1 MRGTVRAETQRRAES
16 EGYKK
21 PWKKTAEEK
30 RTGERDMI
38 ELGKKQKLQIVKEV
52 KFGVYLGDEKEK
64 VLLPKK
70 QVPAGAKSGDELEV
84 FVYRDSSDRPI
95 ATVRTPKLA
104 LGETAVLT
112 VSDVTDIGA
121 FLDWGLEK
129 DLFLPFKQQTAKV
142 KPGEECLASL
152 YIDKSGRL
160 CATMKV
166 YHHLQTDSPY
176 RKDDTVTGRV
186 YEISGNFGTFVAVD
200 DKYSALIPKKE
211 MYGGK
216 KYQVGDMVTARVA
229 GVKEDGKLELAV
241 RQKAYLQMDEDA
253 DRLMEIIEG
262 FGGVLPFSDKAA
274 PEVIRQETGM
284 SKNEFK
290 RALGN
295 LYKSRRVEIGEKSVR
310 KIK

>member
-1 MRGTVRAETQRRAES
+1 MRET
-16 EGYKK
+16 
-21 PWKKTAEEK
+21 
-30 RTGERDMI
+30 MI
-38 ELGKKQKLQIVKEV
+38 ELGKRQKLKIVKEV
-52 KFGVYLGDEKEK
+52 EFGIYLGDEKEK

-70 QVPAGAKSGDELEV
+70 QVPEGAKKDDELEV
-84 FVYRDSSDRPI
+84 FIYRDSSDRPI
-95 ATVRTPKLA
+95 ATVRTPKLMA
-104 LGETAVLT
+104 GETAVLS

-142 KPGEECLASL
+142 KPGDECLVAL
-152 YIDKSGRL
+152 YIDKSSRL

-176 RKDDTVTGRV
+176 RKNDTVTGRV
-186 YEISGNFGTFVAVD
+186 YELSGNFGAFVAVD

-229 GVKEDGKLELAV
+229 DVKEDGKLELAV
-241 RQKAYLQMDEDA
+241 RQKAYLQMEEDA
-253 DRLMEIIEG
+253 DRLMGIIDSH
-262 FGGVLPFSDKAA
+262 GGVLPFSDKAD
-274 PEVIRQETGM
+274 PELIRRETGM

-290 RALGN
+290 RALGG
-295 LYKSRRVEIGEKSVR
+295 LYKCRRVEIGESSVR

>member
-1 MRGTVRAETQRRAES
+1 MRET
-16 EGYKK
+16 
-21 PWKKTAEEK
+21 
-30 RTGERDMI
+30 MI
-38 ELGKKQKLQIVKEV
+38 ELGKRQKLKIVKEV
-52 KFGVYLGDEKEK
+52 EFGVYLGDEKEK

-70 QVPAGAKSGDELEV
+70 QVPEGAKKDDELEV
-84 FVYRDSSDRPI
+84 FIYRDSSDRPI
-95 ATVRTPKLA
+95 ETVRTPKLMA
-104 LGETAVLT
+104 GETAVLS

-142 KPGEECLASL
+142 KPGDECLVAL
-152 YIDKSGRL
+152 YIDKSSRL

-176 RKDDTVTGRV
+176 RKNDTVTGRV
-186 YEISGNFGTFVAVD
+186 YELSGNFGAFVAVD

-229 GVKEDGKLELAV
+229 DVKEDGKLELAV
-241 RQKAYLQMDEDA
+241 RQKAYLQMEEDA
-253 DRLMEIIEG
+253 DRLMGIIDSH
-262 FGGVLPFSDKAA
+262 GGVLPFSDKAD
-274 PEVIRQETGM
+274 PELIRRETGM

-290 RALGN
+290 RALGG
-295 LYKSRRVEIGEKSVR
+295 LYKCRRVEIGESSVR